1 MKKLSDDLQK
11 LANHVA
17 DIENRV
23 AAAEQAS
30 KEKVEASIQ
39 ESKADAEA
47 RQESFKADVEK
58 RHEAT
63 YMHWQELQKDYHQKV
78 QHIKNK
84 IKTEKEA
91 KEVKQATRR
100 ADDAEAYAENAI
112 DFAMMAIN
120 DAEVVALEAIH
131 ARVYAERY
139 QKSDSGA

>member
-1 MKKLSDDLQK
+1 MKKLSDDLQE
-11 LANHVA
+11 LADHVA
-17 DIENRV
+17 DAEKKV

-39 ESKADAEA
+39 KSKADAEA
-47 RQESFKADVEK
+47 RQESFKADVKK

-63 YMHWQELQKDYHQKV
+63 YMHWQELQKDYHQSV

-100 ADDAEAYAENAI
+100 ADDAEAYAKAAI
-112 DFAMMAIN
+112 DFAMMAID
-120 DAEVVALEAIH
+120 DAEVAVLEAID
-131 ARVYAERY
+131 ARVYAESLP
-139 QKSDSGA
+139 QK